1 MTALQRL
8 IALGVFGAFLALYWR
23 APDLLSLDDDG
34 MVTRAVIV
42 QIGGPLLA
50 ALACAMAA
58 LRSGGSDR
66 PAWFSFAAGSGFYV
80 AGNLLY
86 MYFTLN
92 NIVVDFPALPEAS
105 YFAMAALFAWGMFLF
120 GQVRQ
125 QINRLQVFN
134 YVLITCSVIL
144 ASLFV
149 LNGSIAES
157 VMAPLPTI
165 VAFLY
170 PAIWFS
176 VAVSGLISLILYAQG
191 GKSFAFALMVMAVFA
206 EAVADFAYAQHLLSG
221 TYVTGGETQ
230 LLWVASAALIVWAG
244 LEHRAAAIGEH
255 NAPMPV
261 RKRFQNVAEATVPAF
276 AMGLVLLSGSLT
288 GALGGSYFVQLSTLL
303 VLVFALFS
311 GLREHW
317 IITTQRRLR
326 SSIEQSREALEKS
339 QAQLVTV
346 LESTSDSVLVLDR
359 DWKVVHFNRNAV
371 EATALP
377 GRLKLGITI
386 WDLFPAAATSGEGA
400 RYIRAVETGQP
411 AEFELFVEDRKIWLG
426 IHAYPSPDGISIFFR
441 DISEQK
447 RARDELQHLAEHDPL
462 TGLANRGVFH
472 SRLKAMVEAR
482 ATFAVILLD
491 VDHFKEVN
499 DTLGHPV
506 GDSLLLATGERL
518 KACLRPSDLV
528 ARLGGD
534 EFVVIAEGAGAAEAA
549 RLAQRFHDTASAP
562 HVIEG
567 EQVRLGASM
576 GIALSKGEDT
586 DPDRLFRN
594 ADIALYAAKA
604 SGRGAFRIFEAVMEA
619 GMQERQA
626 LRADLRSALANGEFE
641 IHYQPLVDLRTER
654 VSSFEALL
662 RWRHPTR
669 GMVPPDVFVPIA
681 EDSGLIVEIGNWVLE
696 TACAE
701 AVSWPRDI
709 ALAVNLSTR
718 EFAGHELAKNVAR
731 ALKNSGLEAGRLEL
745 EITES
750 VLLRNSRANLETLHR
765 LSGLGLHIA
774 LDDFGTGYSSLAYL
788 QQFPFSKIKIDRSF
802 ISGLPRSAPSQA
814 IVRSVIGLGMALG
827 MRVTAEGVETKAQY
841 DWVRLGCNEAQGYY
855 IGRPSVASDI
865 PALIEAIGA
874 RVANGQ
880 AAEERRAG

>member
-1 MTALQRL
+1 MTAPQRI
-8 IALGVFGAFLALYWR
+8 IALAIFGAFLAVYWR
-23 APDLLSLDDDG
+23 APDLLSLDSNG
-34 MVTRAVIV
+34 LIARVVIV

-50 ALACAMAA
+50 AIVCAMAA
-58 LRSGGSDR
+58 RSGTASDR
-66 PAWFSFAAGSGFYV
+66 AAWTSFAAGSGFYV

-86 MYFTLN
+86 LFYTLN
-92 NIVVDFPALPEAS
+92 GVAVDFPALPEAS
-105 YFAMAALFAWGMFLF
+105 FFVMAALFAWGMFRF

-125 QINRLQVFN
+125 QITRLQVYN
-134 YVLITCSVIL
+134 YILITCSVIL

-149 LNGSIAES
+149 LNQWIVQST
-157 VMAPLPTI
+157 MAPFATV

-176 VAVSGLISLILYAQG
+176 VAVSGLISLVLYAQG
-191 GKSFAFALMVMAVFA
+191 GKGFAFALMVLAVFA
-206 EAVADFAYAQHLLSG
+206 EAIADFAYAQQLLSG

-244 LEHRAAAIGEH
+244 FEHRAAAARGRD
-255 NAPMPV
+255 APMPV
-261 RKRFQNVAEATVPAF
+261 RKRFQSIAEAAVPAV
-276 AMGLVLLSGSLT
+276 AVGLVLLSGSLT
-288 GALGGSYFVQLSTLL
+288 GALGGSDFVQLST
-303 VLVFALFS
+303 VLVVVFAVLS

-317 IITTQRRLR
+317 IIRTQRNLL
-326 SSIEQSREALEKS
+326 SSIGQSREALEKS
-339 QAQLVTV
+339 QAQLAAV

-359 DWKVVHFNRNAV
+359 DWRVVYFNHHAV
-371 EATALP
+371 ESIAMP
-377 GRLKLGITI
+377 DRLRLGITV

-400 RYIRAVETGQP
+400 RYIRAMETGQP
-411 AEFELFVEDRKIWLG
+411 AEFELFVEDRKVWLG
-426 IHAYPSPDGISIFFR
+426 INAYPSADGLSIFFR

-447 RARDELQHLAEHDPL
+447 RARDELQHMAEHDPL
-462 TGLANRGVFH
+462 TGLANRALFQ
-472 SRLKAMVEAR
+472 SRLKEMVDAR
-482 ATFAVILLD
+482 ANFAVILLD

-518 KACLRPSDLV
+518 AACLRPSDLV

-562 HVIEG
+562 HSIDG

-576 GIALSKGEDT
+576 GIALSRGQET
-586 DPDRLFRN
+586 DPDRLFRE

-604 SGRGAFRIFEAVMEA
+604 SGRGAFRIFEPSMEA

-626 LRADLRSALANGEFE
+626 LRADLRSALANGELE

-669 GMVPPDVFVPIA
+669 GMVSPELFVPIA

-701 AVSWPRDI
+701 AVKWPREI
-709 ALAVNLSTR
+709 SLAVNLSTR
-718 EFAGHELAKNVAR
+718 EFAGHHLAKYVAR

-750 VLLRNSRANLETLHR
+750 VLLRNSRTNLETLHR
-765 LSGLGLHIA
+765 LRGLGVRIA

-802 ISGLPRSAPSQA
+802 VAGLPRSAASQA

-841 DWVRLGCNEAQGYY
+841 DWVRLGCNEAQGFF
-855 IGRPSVASDI
+855 IGRPSVASEVPTMI
-865 PALIEAIGA
+865 KEIGDRAAA
-874 RVANGQ
+874 RNSDQ
-880 AAEERRAG
+880 ERRAG